1 MAFVVNKIV
10 RSPLKFPLENNQF
23 RSKLYAYS
31 LQIVM
36 SIFIYDLRFSCN
48 VKCKRVHFADDTELS
63 LARNSWEDLGVSVN
77 GVQK

>member
-1 MAFVVNKIV
+1 MRMLAIFLLETTGSDQIV
-10 RSPLKFPLENNQF
+10 
-23 RSKLYAYS
+23 A

-36 SIFIYDLRFSCN
+36 PIFRYDWRFSCN